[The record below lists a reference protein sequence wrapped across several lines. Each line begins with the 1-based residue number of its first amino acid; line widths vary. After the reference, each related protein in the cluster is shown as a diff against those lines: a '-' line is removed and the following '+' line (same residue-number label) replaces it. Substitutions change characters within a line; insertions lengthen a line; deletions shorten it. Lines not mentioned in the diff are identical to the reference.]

1 MQRTTFLLLPLL
13 GALFLSV
20 ASCRGGS
27 ASAGVSVPEGTD
39 VEMRHAVNLSMKEL
53 GGGVT
58 LAVMRNPWDTLSV
71 MRRYLLVPR
80 DSAMPATVPE
90 GATVLRTPLNKAVV
104 YSAVHIA
111 LIDELGQGDIISGV
125 CDSRYVHTPVVLDGL
140 RDGRVADCGLNT
152 DPDLERIVSA
162 GPEAI
167 LLSPYEGNRDFS
179 RLERLGTAVVECAD
193 YMEPTPL
200 ARAEWVRFYGRLVG
214 EEARAD
220 SLFAEVEKAYTR
232 IKETV
237 ADAGSNRPRVMLDL
251 PYQGVWYVP
260 GGRSTMNCFLS
271 DAGAENIFG
280 SHDVAGSL
288 GLSAEEVLVEA
299 GDADI
304 WLIRYDMPAPLTLG
318 TLASENPLYTR
329 FRPWK
334 ENNVWGSNSTE
345 SLLFD
350 DLAFHPER
358 LLRDMAAIFHTEVSS
373 LPPHSYTYFKPLSRR

>member
-13 GALFLSV
+13 CALLFSA
-20 ASCRGGS
+20 ASCRRGS
-27 ASAGVSVPEGTD
+27 ASAGVSVPEGGD

-58 LAVMRNPWDTLSV
+58 LVSMRNPWDTLSV

-80 DSAMPATVPE
+80 DSAIPSTVPE
-90 GATVLRTPLNKAVV
+90 GATVLRTPLRKAVV

-111 LIDELGQGDIISGV
+111 LIDELGRSDIVSGV
-125 CDSRYVHTPVVLDGL
+125 CDSRYVHTPAVLEGL

-152 DPDLERIVSA
+152 DPDLERIA
-162 GPEAI
+162 AAAPEAI
-167 LLSPYEGNRDFS
+167 LLSPYEGSRDFS
-179 RLERLGTAVVECAD
+179 RLERLGTSVVECAD

-200 ARAEWVRFYGRLVG
+200 ARAEWVRFYGRLTG
-214 EEARAD
+214 CEARAD
-220 SLFAEVEKAYTR
+220 SLFAEVERAYADIR
-232 IKETV
+232 ERV
-237 ADAGSNRPRVMLDL
+237 AAAGGKRPRVMLDL

-260 GGRSTMNCFLS
+260 GGRSTMNCFLA
-271 DAGAENIFG
+271 DAGAENIFRDR
-280 SHDVAGSL
+280 DVAGSL
-288 GLSAEEVLVEA
+288 GLSAEEMLVEA

-304 WLIRYDMPAPLTLG
+304 WLIRYDLPAPLTLG
-318 TLASENPLYTR
+318 SLAGENQLYTR

-334 ENNVWGSNSTE
+334 ERHVWGCNSAE

-358 LLRDMAAIFHTEVSS
+358 LLGELASMFHPADDAES
-373 LPPHSYTYFKPLSRR
+373 LGGHIYFKPLAE